1 MAGYTVMDGTDM
13 IDFTSASISFDMLY
27 PEISLLVA
35 AFVILL
41 ISFSRQLGRAAG
53 VIAMVGIIVSMLLA
67 LGEWGHQ
74 TSGFFGMVTCDNFGA
89 AFKVIFNGIAALAL
103 LISIRYFHEK
113 KIARPE
119 FYALL
124 LISTVGMM
132 VMANTTDLIVMFVGL
147 EIMSVPLY
155 VMAGFARRSLES
167 NEAGIKYFLMG
178 AFASGFLLLGIAFIF
193 GASGTTDLR
202 RIVAD
207 FSFIVSNYPLY
218 MYSGVGLVLIG
229 FGFKVGAVPFHS
241 WIPDVYQ
248 GAPTPVTA
256 FFSVGPKAAGFAV
269 MMRIFLYGF
278 DQMQVLSMLFWILS
292 VLTMTVGNVFALRQE
307 NVKRMLAYS
316 SISHAGYIMVAL
328 AVGGKASISAAM
340 FYLIGYALFNTGAF
354 AIITMLEI
362 RQGSKAMISEIAG
375 MAKVHPYLSAALA
388 LFMFSLAGF
397 PPTVGFFGKFYI
409 FSAAVK
415 AGFIWLAVI
424 GVMNSFISVYYYLR
438 VIKAAYLDS
447 PEGNFLPVKLSPSL
461 MLVVVIAAL
470 GTLGLGFFPETVI
483 EITQRALFAFL

>member
-167 NEAGIKYFLMG
+167 K
-178 AFASGFLLLGIAFIF
+178 
-193 GASGTTDLR
+193 
-202 RIVAD
+202 
-207 FSFIVSNYPLY
+207 
-218 MYSGVGLVLIG
+218 IG
-229 FGFKVGAVPFHS
+229 
-241 WIPDVYQ
+241 
-248 GAPTPVTA
+248 
-256 FFSVGPKAAGFAV
+256 
-269 MMRIFLYGF
+269 
-278 DQMQVLSMLFWILS
+278 
-292 VLTMTVGNVFALRQE
+292 
-307 NVKRMLAYS
+307 
-316 SISHAGYIMVAL
+316 
-328 AVGGKASISAAM
+328 
-340 FYLIGYALFNTGAF
+340 
-354 AIITMLEI
+354 
-362 RQGSKAMISEIAG
+362 
-375 MAKVHPYLSAALA
+375 
-388 LFMFSLAGF
+388 
-397 PPTVGFFGKFYI
+397 
-409 FSAAVK
+409 
-415 AGFIWLAVI
+415 
-424 GVMNSFISVYYYLR
+424 
-438 VIKAAYLDS
+438 
-447 PEGNFLPVKLSPSL
+447 
-461 MLVVVIAAL
+461 
-470 GTLGLGFFPETVI
+470 
-483 EITQRALFAFL
+483 RAHV

>member
-1 MAGYTVMDGTDM
+1 M